1 MVMTKWSIEKLG
13 VLAKP
18 LQKTNKTNEKALNL
32 VLRTHQGISH
42 GSKAVKTNRD
52 NGYKSY

>member
-1 MVMTKWSIEKLG
+1 MTKWSIEKLR

-18 LQKTNKTNEKALNL
+18 LQKTNKTNEKDLNL

-52 NGYKSY
+52 NGCKSY